1 MEKLI
6 VFIDRLN
13 NWINNSFFPWDA
25 YCALMACPLVAL
37 DKRPGVRPM
46 GIGETLCR
54 DLDKK
59 FMRASEDQLKTA
71 CGVLQLCS
79 DLEAEIE
86 SAKHSMGQMI
96 REREVKRRSWDES
109 GK

>member
-1 MEKLI
+1 MI
-6 VFIDRLN
+6 
-13 NWINNSFFPWDA
+13 
-25 YCALMACPLVAL
+25 CQLVAL
-37 DKRPGVRPM
+37 DKSPWVRPM

-59 FMRASEDQLKTA
+59 IMRASEDQLKTA

-86 SAKHSMGQMI
+86 GAKHAMGQRI
-96 REREVKRRSWDES
+96 RERAVKRRSWDES
-109 GK
+109 GKEK